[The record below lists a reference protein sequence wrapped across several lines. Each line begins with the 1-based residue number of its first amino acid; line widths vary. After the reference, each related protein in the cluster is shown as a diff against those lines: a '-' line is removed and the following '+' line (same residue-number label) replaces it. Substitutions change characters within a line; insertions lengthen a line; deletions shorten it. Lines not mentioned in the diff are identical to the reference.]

1 MLGDAQDASGTDNAN
16 FSTPPDGTSGRMQMF
31 RFIGPTV
38 DRDGGLDAEIVIH
51 ELTHGTSNRLIG
63 NGAGLNWRVGQSMG
77 EGWSDFYALSLLN
90 RTNADNPDASYATGA
105 YATYKL
111 IGGYLDNYVYGIR
124 RFPYSTDNSVNPLT
138 WADVD
143 DITNNLSGGIATSPI
158 NFNGGGAMEVHNAG
172 ELWALSLWEVRSRII
187 AANAGSVPTGNQLTM
202 QIVTDAMKMTPISP
216 SFTQARDALIDAD
229 CAANACANEQS
240 IWDGFADRGLGYNSL
255 SPLGKVFGYVNGH
268 VAVRESFES
277 PNLDVNTITIDDSTI
292 GNNTGFIDP
301 NEPTEIVI
309 NLKNPWRN
317 TGKAVALA
325 TATLST
331 STPGVLITDN
341 SSTYPAIA
349 AQGNATGD
357 SFSILAPPMP
367 ACGSAIQFSLQ
378 INSTLGT
385 VTRNFTVR
393 YGMPSGTLAPV
404 TYTSDPNPNLT
415 IPDNSP
421 RGIRNTLVVAD
432 DFEIADLNFRV
443 DSVTHAFAGDVN
455 FLLKSPGGYGATLVG
470 LIGGLNTGGGANI
483 TNMVID
489 DDITNNVA
497 NDMVQ
502 STNANAP
509 YTKGWQPVFNSPWT
523 TVAGF
528 GTADAVSQIGRF
540 DGGSTL
546 GTWTLQAS
554 DQVSLDTGT
563 LNAWSIIVTP
573 RNFVCTPFV
582 VVAANVSVAGR
593 VVTPNGDGLVNSVV
607 TMTDQFGQSIS
618 VRTNNFGHFRFENI
632 RPGETYFINVR
643 SREYTFQPQVVTVQE
658 DISGLIIE
666 ANP

>member
-1 MLGDAQDASGTDNAN
+1 M
-16 FSTPPDGTSGRMQMF
+16 
-31 RFIGPTV
+31 
-38 DRDGGLDAEIVIH
+38 
-51 ELTHGTSNRLIG
+51 
-63 NGAGLNWRVGQSMG
+63 
-77 EGWSDFYALSLLN
+77 
-90 RTNADNPDASYATGA
+90 
-105 YATYKL
+105 
-111 IGGYLDNYVYGIR
+111 
-124 RFPYSTDNSVNPLT
+124 
-138 WADVD
+138 
-143 DITNNLSGGIATSPI
+143 
-158 NFNGGGAMEVHNAG
+158 
-172 ELWALSLWEVRSRII
+172 WEVRSRII

-317 TGKAVALA
+317 AGKAVALA

-349 AQGNATGD
+349 AQGNASGD
-357 SFSILAPPMP
+357 SFSILAPPMA

-404 TYTSDPNPNLT
+404 TYTRDPNPNLT

-509 YTKGWQPVFNSPWT
+509 YTKSWQPVFNSPWT
-523 TVAGF
+523 TLAGF
-528 GTADAVSQIGRF
+528 GAADAVSQIGRF

-593 VVTPNGDGLVNSVV
+593 VVTQNGDGLVNSVV
-607 TMTDQFGQSIS
+607 TMTDQFGQTIS
-618 VRTNNFGHFRFENI
+618 VRTNNFGNFRFENI